1 MNTLAEHWMTYWS
14 GGRGRAVTTAMEDC
28 GILTSLTSLARMQ
41 RVRLDRV
48 LVLRTG
54 SDYTVP
60 ASGQTVSQLLAS
72 EANEDAAL
80 SAYVPALEAA
90 YRVGS
95 TVVNEIVRNW
105 TRYAEQTPGVK

>member
-1 MNTLAEHWMTYWS
+1 MNTLAQQWMAYWS
-14 GGRGRAVTTAMEDC
+14 GGKGRAVTTAMEDC
-28 GILTSLTSLARMQ
+28 GILTSLTALSRTH

-60 ASGQTVSQLLAS
+60 ASGQTVTQLLAS
-72 EANEDAAL
+72 EALEDAAL
-80 SAYVPALEAA
+80 SAFVPALEAA

-95 TVVNEIVRNW
+95 PVVNEIVGNW
-105 TRYAEQTPGVK
+105 ARYAEQTPAAK

>member
-1 MNTLAEHWMTYWS
+1 
-14 GGRGRAVTTAMEDC
+14 
-28 GILTSLTSLARMQ
+28 
-41 RVRLDRV
+41 
-48 LVLRTG
+48 VLRTG

-72 EANEDAAL
+72 EAEEDAAL
-80 SAYVPALEAA
+80 SAFVPSLEAA

-105 TRYAEQTPGVK
+105 TRYAEQTPVAK